1 MSAKQVSVLA
11 QYDDL
16 CRGFNYFVNSSE
28 KEFLKFAVNQEACRQ
43 KWLEAEAELKRL
55 HNQLNEV
62 NKMNGKLELQYHH
75 ATVLLKNEIKVRKQ
89 VSDEKKSLE
98 KQLHVV
104 REIVSAEKDI
114 RDETREKLAM
124 LSNTGRYSRGNFD
137 SPGDR
142 LNTINEL
149 NSTGSLLASF
159 DLTTERTEEEL
170 ELSVMRSSRAPRG
183 KRTSEGMYNLD
194 NSKRYKASSN
204 RENIME
210 VSGHERVVA
219 TTTVTVSKGGPITAT
234 SIIENHPDMG
244 RENDISN
251 ATPKNQRKRSSSEP
265 GILPNAPPQYLI
277 ESSWELPDGK
287 TPVAIRRP
295 SANPSASAHSTHT
308 LGGTAY
314 LRTMASGGRINQR
327 QHTFSQKT
335 IIKPE
340 NCLPCGNRI
349 KFGKPA
355 LKCVECRGT
364 CHVDC
369 KSRMPMPCVPTVQT
383 PSNKGFV
390 GTVAD
395 YAPNISPMIPGI
407 VIHCVNEIER
417 RGLTEVGI
425 YRVNGSEKE
434 IKDMKERLLR
444 GKGQPTLSQID
455 IHVVTGTLKLFF
467 RSLKEPLITYTL
479 WDSFVRI
486 AELADEM
493 DIQTTVYSLVPD
505 LPQPNR
511 DTLAY
516 VILHLQRVAEA
527 EVCKMPITNLARI
540 FGPTIIGYSCPD
552 PLPEM
557 ALKQLKK
564 QHLTME
570 RLLLIPSDY
579 WARYVDVET
588 ETFTSTPV
596 SSHRH
601 PGVATIAKNVK
612 RGPTFFSSPNMMN

>member
-16 CRGFNYFVNSSE
+16 CRGFNYFINSSE

-43 KWLEAEAELKRL
+43 KWLEAEAELRRL
-55 HNQLNEV
+55 QNQLNEV

-98 KQLHVV
+98 KQLHIV

-124 LSNTGRYSRGNFD
+124 LSNTGRYSRGNFE

-142 LNTINEL
+142 LNTINEM

-170 ELSVMRSSRAPRG
+170 ELSVMRSSRAPRS
-183 KRTSEGMYNLD
+183 KRPSEGMCYNLD
-194 NSKRYKASSN
+194 NSKRYKTN

-210 VSGHERVVA
+210 VSGNERMVA
-219 TTTVTVSKGGPITAT
+219 TTTVTVNKGGPITAT
-234 SIIENHPDMG
+234 SIIENCPDLG
-244 RENDISN
+244 KENDDGHV
-251 ATPKNQRKRSSSEP
+251 TPRNQRKRSSSEP
-265 GILPNAPPQYLI
+265 GIIPNAPPQCKYLI

-295 SANPSASAHSTHT
+295 SANPSASAQSTHT

-355 LKCVECRGT
+355 LKCIECRGT

-417 RGLTEVGI
+417 RGLNEVGI

-486 AELADEM
+486 ADLNDEM

-516 VILHLQRVAEA
+516 LILHLQRVAEA
-527 EVCKMPITNLARI
+527 EICKMPITNLAKI

-579 WARYVDVET
+579 WTRYVDADT

-596 SSHRH
+596 SSRH
-601 PGVATIAKNVK
+601 PGVATIAKSVK
-612 RGPTFFSSPNMMN
+612 RGPTFFSSPNMIN